1 MASNSFL
8 ALRSLPRLSG
18 ANGSV
23 SMNKAIITNLIL
35 VARKTGWMPIFAASL
50 NTHTAGNVLYAKR
63 SSTSS
68 SNASHTIALFLFW
81 LYRGSGAADMRSAAV
96 LICIYFS
103 VLCMDSYSQV
113 QPLTAA
119 QKIFAVVSLHLHLP
133 LHLSHNPHP
142 SRFLPPPRHPRLLL

>member
-1 MASNSFL
+1 MASTSFL
-8 ALRSLPRLSG
+8 ALSSLPRLSG

-23 SMNKAIITNLIL
+23 SMKKTIINYELDGCLI
-35 VARKTGWMPIFAASL
+35 IFAASL